1 VYSEVLES
9 WPFCSLW
16 RTKGTVTPFT
26 VFQLSKSVFAQGWAA
41 LAERGISLFQ
51 DVTVLWS
58 DKPTD
63 RGARGVHVDD
73 AGVDVAD
80 FLSATGMEKH
90 IGILLVRSNEDGIA
104 LDLRQRFRLL

>member
-1 VYSEVLES
+1 
-9 WPFCSLW
+9 
-16 RTKGTVTPFT
+16 
-26 VFQLSKSVFAQGWAA
+26 LSKSVFAQGWAA

-51 DVTVLWS
+51 DVTVLWI

-80 FLSATGMEKH
+80 FLSSTGTEKH
-90 IGILLVRSNEDGIA
+90 IGILPVGSNEDGIA
-104 LDLRQRFRLL
+104 A